1 MVGWY
6 VVRLLFVTHENFS
19 LSSSSIHSSIHSS
32 APLILYVSLS
42 LSLLTFDFE
51 FDTVGGSRVLRIL
64 RVAGERA
71 RLSAADALQH
81 QRLVGDYHPGRHVVG
96 QLVVLRKLIGN
107 KPNETMRDI
116 LLSFIILYIHEC

>member
-1 MVGWY
+1 MRIPFFRALPVIP
-6 VVRLLFVTHENFS
+6 
-19 LSSSSIHSSIHSS
+19 LSMYT
-32 APLILYVSLS
+32 PLILYVSLS

-81 QRLVGDYHPGRHVVG
+81 QRLVGDYHPGRHVVR